1 MKLFKGQNR
10 PIHFKVWK
18 GHWYDFRFHIVT
30 NLGST
35 GSVCFLLTLGLKTF
49 FCQLWTHTRWSLT
62 SGNLLRSLKKA
73 HAFGKDLQYFF
84 LRHLEALP
92 VLVHLFL
99 FFHLFW
105 HTCSMWKFCGQGSN
119 PHQSTDNAR
128 SLTCWGTREFL
139 VHSIVSFWTHD
150 RKFQTCIK
158 VERML

>member
-62 SGNLLRSLKKA
+62 SGNLLRSLNKA

-99 FFHLFW
+99 FFSVVNTAWSSPELNIQRADQKL
-105 HTCSMWKFCGQGSN
+105 CSSFQLCGGSV
-119 PHQSTDNAR
+119 PLWSCCSR
-128 SLTCWGTREFL
+128 
-139 VHSIVSFWTHD
+139 VSWIS
-150 RKFQTCIK
+150 CS
-158 VERML
+158 